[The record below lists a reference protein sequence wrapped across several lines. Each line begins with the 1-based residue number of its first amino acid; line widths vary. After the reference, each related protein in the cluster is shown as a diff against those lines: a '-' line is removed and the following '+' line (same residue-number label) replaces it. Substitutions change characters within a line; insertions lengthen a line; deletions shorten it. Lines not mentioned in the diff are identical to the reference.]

1 MPFTIRAEYGKI
13 ERVRAKI
20 YSLTVST
27 GLVFMNK
34 KDGGSSWGAFGLF
47 YLVLLIIVT
56 VLDSANGVLRLP
68 YWGMQVGMITLGV
81 GIFILVG
88 LFMPDLSATLGILLA
103 FTVGILTIIPAV
115 LMGLGKIPG
124 MWPHYLF
131 IAVGM
136 AAGSF
141 LTFLFLKFQRKIP
154 GASQSSSEGKDV
166 D

>member
-1 MPFTIRAEYGKI
+1 
-13 ERVRAKI
+13 
-20 YSLTVST
+20 
-27 GLVFMNK
+27 MNK
-34 KDGGSSWGAFGLF
+34 KDGGSSWVAFGLF
-47 YLVLLIIVT
+47 YIVLIIIVT

-68 YWGMQVGMITLGV
+68 YWGMQIGLITLGLGV
-81 GIFILVG
+81 FVLVG

-124 MWPHYLF
+124 LWPQYFF
-131 IAVGM
+131 IAFGM
-136 AAGSF
+136 ASGSF

-154 GASQSSSEGKDV
+154 GENQSLSEGKDI

>member
-1 MPFTIRAEYGKI
+1 
-13 ERVRAKI
+13 
-20 YSLTVST
+20 
-27 GLVFMNK
+27 MNK
-34 KDGGSSWGAFGLF
+34 KDGGSSWVAFGLF
-47 YLVLLIIVT
+47 YIVLIIIVT

-68 YWGMQVGMITLGV
+68 YWGMQIGLITLGL
-81 GIFILVG
+81 GIFVLVG

-124 MWPHYLF
+124 LWPQYFF
-131 IAVGM
+131 ISFGM

-154 GASQSSSEGKDV
+154 GENQSLSEGKDL

>member
-1 MPFTIRAEYGKI
+1 MGK
-13 ERVRAKI
+13 
-20 YSLTVST
+20 
-27 GLVFMNK
+27 NN
-34 KDGGSSWGAFGLF
+34 GGSSWGAFGLF
-47 YLVLLIIVT
+47 YIVLIIIVT

-68 YWGMQVGMITLGV
+68 YWGMQVGLITLGV
-81 GIFILVG
+81 GIFVLVG
-88 LFMPDLSATLGILLA
+88 LYMPDLSASRGILLA

-124 MWPHYLF
+124 LWPQYFF
-131 IAVGM
+131 IAFGM

-154 GASQSSSEGKDV
+154 AENQSSSEGKDL